1 MTELSR
7 LLRSERPWARS
18 GRNDVGKEVSGTVW
32 DRRHAHRNLQFNV
45 ISSSK
50 RGGMK
55 PKKKIVI
62 SVAAL
67 VIVVIIMVV
76 SSRESDNR
84 DALVLYGNV
93 EATEVNVGFKIPGRV
108 IKLLS
113 DEGRSV
119 KKGERLALLDSA
131 EYESMVAQNQALLK
145 NAEANLYKTWKDK
158 ERADLLFKNGAISSQ
173 QIDAVRTAHDVAE
186 ALRQQAAAALSTS
199 EARLRDTVLYAPV
212 SGVIIRKNV
221 EEGETVTAGAA
232 VFTIS
237 DLDRPWVK
245 VYVKEDRLG
254 WVKLGQKAEV
264 TVDSY
269 PGKKYEGTV
278 TFISSEA
285 EFTPKNVQTREER
298 VKLVFGVKVSVKN
311 QNDELKPGMPAD
323 VKILLK

>member
-1 MTELSR
+1 MIS
-7 LLRSERPWARS
+7 
-18 GRNDVGKEVSGTVW
+18 VY
-32 DRRHAHRNLQFNV
+32 LQFNV
-45 ISSSK
+45 TSPSK
-50 RGGMK
+50 RGEMK
-55 PKKKIVI
+55 LKKKIVI

-76 SSRESDNR
+76 SSRDSDNR

-93 EATEVNVGFKIPGRV
+93 EVTEVNVGFKISGRV
-108 IKLLS
+108 VKLLS

-119 KKGERLALLDSA
+119 KKGERLARLDSA
-131 EYESMVAQNQALLK
+131 EYESVVAQNQALLK
-145 NAEANLYKTWKDK
+145 NAEANLFKAQKDK
-158 ERADLLFKNGAISSQ
+158 ERAELLFKNGAISPQ
-173 QIDAVRTAHDVAE
+173 QIDAERTAYDVAA

-199 EARLRDTVLYAPV
+199 KARLRDTVLSAPV
-212 SGVIIRKNV
+212 SGVILRRNV

-237 DLDRPWVK
+237 DLERPWVK

-323 VKILLK
+323 VRILLK